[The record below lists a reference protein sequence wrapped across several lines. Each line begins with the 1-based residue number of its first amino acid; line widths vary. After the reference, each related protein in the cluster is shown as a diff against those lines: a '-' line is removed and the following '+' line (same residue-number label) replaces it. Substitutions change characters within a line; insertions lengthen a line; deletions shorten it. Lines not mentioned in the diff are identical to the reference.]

1 MGLGRLVPAT
11 DVVDLFGP
19 SGDQI
24 ERMTVTEGHPVAR
37 GDVLARLRSYP
48 ANQAKKALA
57 QLRLDEAKLRE
68 ELDIRIQKSRVDRLE
83 VEMAI
88 ARNDLEQFLAA
99 HAPKQ
104 PVDLDASSALVTLL
118 NDKAL
123 QQPEHIQAQLELDN
137 TLVNQKLQ
145 VKTEEIEIATLKQ
158 EQRLA
163 QERLNIII
171 ASKAE
176 EYASPMTISERK
188 QEVLKLQSELEKA
201 NIGLAKLRQNL
212 SIAVQQAKA
221 RLRNTISVTM
231 NQRIT
236 RYLQA
241 RDTYTQAVT
250 ELEKLERLLPI
261 EVRKAEQN
269 LQVADHQLQS
279 SLIRAPISG
288 TVLKVLATPGEP
300 TGQTVLF
307 KIGNVD
313 TMYTVAEIYESDAL
327 RLRVGQKTTISSVAL
342 PQDLHGT
349 VESIGAMIF
358 KNTVSSLDPS
368 ALTNSRVV
376 EAWIRLEPNDLARKL
391 VYLQVD
397 VVIHE

>member
-1 MGLGRLVPAT
+1 
-11 DVVDLFGP
+11 
-19 SGDQI
+19 
-24 ERMTVTEGHPVAR
+24 
-37 GDVLARLRSYP
+37 
-48 ANQAKKALA
+48 
-57 QLRLDEAKLRE
+57 
-68 ELDIRIQKSRVDRLE
+68 
-83 VEMAI
+83 
-88 ARNDLEQFLAA
+88 
-99 HAPKQ
+99 
-104 PVDLDASSALVTLL
+104 
-118 NDKAL
+118 
-123 QQPEHIQAQLELDN
+123 
-137 TLVNQKLQ
+137 
-145 VKTEEIEIATLKQ
+145 
-158 EQRLA
+158 
-163 QERLNIII
+163 
-171 ASKAE
+171 
-176 EYASPMTISERK
+176 
-188 QEVLKLQSELEKA
+188 
-201 NIGLAKLRQNL
+201 
-212 SIAVQQAKA
+212 
-221 RLRNTISVTM
+221 M

-241 RDTYTQAVT
+241 RDTYSQAVT
-250 ELEKLERLLPI
+250 ELEELERLLPI

-327 RLRVGQKTTISSVAL
+327 RLRVGQKATISSVAL

-349 VESIGAMIF
+349 VESTGAMIF
-358 KNTVSSLDPS
+358 KNIVSSLDPS